1 MAQIPPPKRS
11 TKGAPPT
18 TDEALNNLAIPDT
31 GDLAPLNFKV
41 EPSFRKEFKT
51 YASRLGI
58 SMKELLDRSFREY
71 QRVHPLDDDTVKK

>member
-11 TKGAPPT
+11 TKGAPPS
-18 TDEALNNLAIPDT
+18 TDETLNNLEIPDT
-31 GDLAPLNFKV
+31 GDLAPMNFKV
-41 EPSFRKEFKT
+41 EPAFKKEYKI

-71 QRVHPLDDDTVKK
+71 QRGHPLND

>member
-1 MAQIPPPKRS
+1 MAQIPPPRRS

-18 TDEALNNLAIPDT
+18 ADETPHNLDIHDT

-41 EPSFRKEFKT
+41 EPAFRKEFKI

-71 QRVHPLDDDTVKK
+71 QRMHPLKD